1 MYIQNND
8 RHKCSEDTVVSSP
21 SLSAHSPVTFELLS
35 KAEVEFT
42 TTQNVSGQANANS
55 YNFLKG
61 STLVRHQR
69 AHAEHWQDDR
79 TRTSKAK
86 FFSFNSQFFALTI
99 VKLHVKSPSL
109 RMREPEIIYD
119 YAW

>member
-61 STLVRHQR
+61 CKWSPDGTCLLTNSDDSTLRLFDTNER
-69 AHAEHWQDDR
+69 MLNIG
-79 TRTSKAK
+79 K
-86 FFSFNSQFFALTI
+86 TI
-99 VKLHVKSPSL
+99 VPELVRQSFFLLTHSFSL
-109 RMREPEIIYD
+109 
-119 YAW
+119 